1 MRPPTPAG
9 ESTVSGVGSAPS
21 SAGVGFWRTAL
32 GGNGAEEAM
41 ARLRES
47 FCPEILTLDP
57 EVMLEDLLD
66 GAAVRGERAG
76 RVDVE
81 LSIAEHE
88 EAALRFERGQEL
100 RQQIIDDGLGDVL
113 KDFDEEERV
122 DRSRQRRQ
130 PLERL
135 GVREELNRAVQILR
149 RNVPKGV
156 PSHIGGAIDGEH
168 ADLEAFGKS
177 AAHPADPGTVVDHG
191 ITVANHA
198 QVRQELDRAAG
209 GALPAVVP

>member
-1 MRPPTPAG
+1 
-9 ESTVSGVGSAPS
+9 
-21 SAGVGFWRTAL
+21 
-32 GGNGAEEAM
+32 M

-47 FCPEILTLDP
+47 FCPEVLPLDAD
-57 EVMLEDLLD
+57 VMLEDLLD

-88 EAALRFERGQEL
+88 EAAPRLERGEEL
-100 RQQIIDDGLGDVL
+100 RQQVIDDGLGDVL
-113 KDFDEEERV
+113 KDFDEKKRI

-130 PLERL
+130 PLEQL
-135 GVREELNRAVQILR
+135 DIGEELNRAVQILR

-156 PSHIGGAIDGEH
+156 PSHIGGAIHGEH
-168 ADLEAFGKS
+168 ADLEAFGKR
-177 AAHPADPGTVVDHG
+177 AAHPADPGAVVDHR

-198 QVRQELDRAAG
+198 
-209 GALPAVVP
+209 